1 MHHYIWQNSNW
12 PKFHWQAEKLL
23 TPLGNCR
30 FEQGKLLSQM
40 AELGLQLGQE
50 AQVEILTEETIKT
63 AAIEGQHFDKK
74 SVRSSVVRRLGLQTA
89 GLPPVDRYVEIMSRG
104 TELPGR

>member
-1 MHHYIWQNSNW
+1 MHHYIWQRSNW
-12 PKFHWQAEKLL
+12 PKFHWQADKLL
-23 TPLGNCR
+23 TQLGNCR
-30 FEQGKLLSQM
+30 LEQGKLLSQM

-63 AAIEGQHFDKK
+63 AAIEGQHFDKD

-89 GLPPVDRYVEIMSRG
+89 GLP
-104 TELPGR
+104 TGRPACRWTG